1 MLLRSPQF
9 REEFR
14 ANLRLALPIIATQI
28 TFIGMGTVDTL
39 VAGRYGPGALA
50 GTSVGTNVWFLMFV
64 IFSGILMACSPIIA
78 QRVGA
83 AREPYETGSF
93 VRGSLLF
100 ALGLGVL
107 WFVIMQL
114 AAAPVLALMHLP
126 EPSHG
131 YALQYMRAIAWA
143 AIPSCLCVL
152 GRNVAEG
159 HGLPR
164 VALTAGVIGFTI
176 NAVLA
181 VGLTYGRFGFPEL
194 GPVGCAWATVTAT
207 SVMVAVYAL
216 GYLREPRLQALQV
229 FRRGWPQW
237 HGEGWEVLRLGL
249 PIAAILAAESWMF
262 NIGALLMARFGAHVV
277 AAHQVAI
284 NFAALSFMVPL
295 AIGYATTVRVGHAVG
310 AGDYAAVR
318 LRGQVGMLLGV
329 GYSLLSASIMALLP
343 ALIVL
348 AYTNEADVSA
358 IAIHF
363 LYFAAVFQIVDCI
376 QATANGALRGIK
388 DTRVP
393 LLITIVAYW
402 VIGMPFALWLAFFT
416 SQGPYGVW
424 WGFIV
429 ALAIAALGLSLRFLN
444 KTDRGHYRAVT
455 AI

>member
-1 MLLRSPQF
+1 MLLRSPQL
-9 REEFR
+9 RQEFR
-14 ANLRLALPIIATQI
+14 ANLKLALPIIATQI
-28 TFIGMGTVDTL
+28 TFVGMGTVDTL

-83 AREPYETGSF
+83 AREPVETGSF
-93 VRGSLLF
+93 IRGTFVF

-114 AAAPVLALMHLP
+114 AVTPILALMQLS
-126 EPSHG
+126 EPAQL
-131 YALQYMRAIAWA
+131 YAAQYMRAIAWA
-143 AIPSCLCVL
+143 AIPSCLCFL

-164 VALTAGVIGFTI
+164 VALTAGVVGFSI

-181 VGLTYGRFGFPEL
+181 VGMTYGRFGFTEI
-194 GPVGCAWATVTAT
+194 GPVGCAWATVVAT
-207 SVMVAVYAL
+207 SVMVVIYVL
-216 GYLREPRLQALQV
+216 RYIREPRLQVLQV
-229 FRRGWPQW
+229 FRRGWPTW

-310 AGDYAAVR
+310 R
-318 LRGQVGMLLGV
+318 LLGV
-329 GYSLLSASIMALLP
+329 CYSMLSASAMALFP

-358 IAIHF
+358 IAIKF

-393 LLITIVAYW
+393 LLITVVAYW
-402 VIGMPFALWLAFFT
+402 VIGMPFAMWLAFST
-416 SQGPYGVW
+416 DQGPYGVW
-424 WGFIV
+424 WGFII
-429 ALAIAALGLSLRFLN
+429 ALAIAALGLALRFLR
-444 KTDRGHYRAVT
+444 KTSRGQYRLMT
-455 AI
+455 AP

>member
-1 MLLRSPQF
+1 MLLRSPQL
-9 REEFR
+9 RQEFR
-14 ANLRLALPIIATQI
+14 ANLKLALPIIATQI
-28 TFIGMGTVDTL
+28 TFVGMGTVDTL

-83 AREPYETGSF
+83 AREPAETGSF
-93 VRGSLLF
+93 IRGTFVF

-114 AAAPVLALMHLP
+114 AVTPILALMKLS
-126 EPSHG
+126 EPAQS
-131 YALQYMRAIAWA
+131 YAAQYMRAIAWA
-143 AIPSCLCVL
+143 AIPACLCFL

-164 VALTAGVIGFTI
+164 VALTAGVVGFSI

-181 VGLTYGRFGFPEL
+181 VGMTYGRFGFTEI
-194 GPVGCAWATVTAT
+194 GPVGCAWATVVAT
-207 SVMVAVYAL
+207 SVMVVIYVL
-216 GYLREPRLQALQV
+216 RYIREPRLQALQV
-229 FRRGWPQW
+229 FRRGWPAW

-310 AGDYAAVR
+310 SGDYSAVR
-318 LRGQVGMLLGV
+318 LRGQAGMLLGIC
-329 GYSLLSASIMALLP
+329 YSMLSASVMALFP

-348 AYTNEADVSA
+348 AYTNEADVST
-358 IAIHF
+358 IAIQF

-393 LLITIVAYW
+393 LLITVVAYW
-402 VIGMPFALWLAFFT
+402 VIGMPFAMWLAFST
-416 SQGPYGVW
+416 RQGQYGVW

-429 ALAIAALGLSLRFLN
+429 ALAIAALGLSLRFLR
-444 KTDRGHYRAVT
+444 KTARGHYRPVT
-455 AI
+455 TT